1 MKKQVQTKA
10 EECPFECSCDNS
22 VAKEKKP
29 AQANKRK
36 KDLSTEEKI
45 YKFLEGVEKVA
56 IFLAEKQKAK
66 KKKAKKQ
73 LKKAKKLGKID
84 KKTGTLILKGQK
96 KQKAAKKQKKYKPQK
111 RK

>member
-36 KDLSTEEKI
+36 KDHSTEEKI

-84 KKTGTLILKGQK
+84 KKTGVLTLKPVKKDKVQK
-96 KQKAAKKQKKYKPQK
+96 PMKRYKPPK
-111 RK
+111 KK